1 MTNKEIID
9 EAYHLGMMQNPYEIE
24 NALEFVKKL
33 NIKNFMEIGTDQG
46 GTFVCWSRVSDPKG
60 LQISVDWAHGP
71 WGKNTFNIQARNNK
85 LSIICIKNLL
95 NLVDG
100 LVSMIL
106 KTPKTTMFRDVL
118 LILFGM
124 NCKVKK
130 LGF

>member
-85 LSIICIKNLL
+85 LSSLGSNIHIL
-95 NLVDG
+95 DG
-100 LVSMIL
+100 DSHTSYV
-106 KTPKTTMFRDVL
+106 
-118 LILFGM
+118 
-124 NCKVKK
+124 
-130 LGF
+130 